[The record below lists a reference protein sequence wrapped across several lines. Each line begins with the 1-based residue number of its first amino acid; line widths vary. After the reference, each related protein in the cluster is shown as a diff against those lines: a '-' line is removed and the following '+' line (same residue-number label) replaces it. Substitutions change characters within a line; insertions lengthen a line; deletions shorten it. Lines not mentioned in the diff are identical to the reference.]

1 LRRAK
6 RSAEWNKKIEMKL
19 ARMLAIAIALLS
31 LSDGYSFGRPAA
43 KASGTKTTE
52 IFQGGIVELR
62 IPGVGLSSVEG
73 RMGKAMVPFF
83 SNGSGNYTAF
93 VGADLEA
100 KPGLVT
106 LTVKGTTTAGIHR
119 DSQISLLIKPKAFKK
134 ESFSVGAEFDQLS
147 PEVLERIRKDQDEF
161 AHVFMMSSPD
171 RLWRGPFVL
180 PVSSEVSSPFGYRRV
195 INGAPR
201 APHTGVDLRAALGSE
216 VVAANDGRVVLL
228 GDFFFSGNSVVLDHG
243 AGLYTMYFHLSAFK
257 VEMGAAVRKGDVIAL
272 SGMTGRVTGP
282 HLHWGARINGARVDP
297 FELVNKLGNPQGR
310 LENDHTVD
318 GAK

>member
-1 LRRAK
+1 
-6 RSAEWNKKIEMKL
+6 MKL
-19 ARMLAIAIALLS
+19 ARILAIAMALLP
-31 LSDGYSFGRPAA
+31 LLDGYSFGRPAT
-43 KASGTKTTE
+43 KASGTKSTE
-52 IFQGGIVELR
+52 IFQGDIVEVR
-62 IPGVGLSSVEG
+62 IPGMGLTSVEG

-83 SNGSGNYTAF
+83 SNGSGDYTAF

-106 LTVKGTTTAGIHR
+106 VIVKGTTTTGIR
-119 DSQISLLIKPKAFKK
+119 DSQISLLIKPKAFKR

-147 PEVLERIRKDQDEF
+147 PELLERIRKDQDEF
-161 AHVFMMSSPD
+161 SRAFMTSAPE
-171 RLWRGPFVL
+171 RLWKGPFVL

-195 INGAPR
+195 INGSPR

-216 VVAANDGRVVLL
+216 VVAANHGRVVLL
-228 GDFFFSGNSVVLDHG
+228 GDFFFSGNSLVLDHG
-243 AGLYTMYFHLSAFK
+243 AGLYTMYFHLSGFK

-297 FELVNKLGNPQGR
+297 FELVNKLGNSQSRIETDP
-310 LENDHTVD
+310 TTD

>member
-1 LRRAK
+1 
-6 RSAEWNKKIEMKL
+6 MKL
-19 ARMLAIAIALLS
+19 ARILGIAIALLP
-31 LSDGYSFGRPAA
+31 LFDGYSFGRPAV
-43 KASGTKTTE
+43 KASGTKPTE
-52 IFQGGIVELR
+52 IFQGDIVELR
-62 IPGVGLSSVEG
+62 IPGMGLTSVEG

-83 SNGSGNYTAF
+83 SNGGGDYTAF

-106 LTVKGTTTAGIHR
+106 VIVKGTTTTEIQR
-119 DSQISLLIKPKAFKK
+119 DSQIGLMIKPKSFKK

-147 PEVLERIRKDQDEF
+147 PEVLERIRKDQNEF
-161 AHVFMMSSPD
+161 TRAFMTSAPD

-216 VVAANDGRVVLL
+216 VVAANHGRVVLL
-228 GDFFFSGNSVVLDHG
+228 GDFFFSGNSLVLDHG
-243 AGLYTMYFHLSAFK
+243 AGLYTMYFHLSGFK
-257 VEMGAAVRKGDVIAL
+257 VEMGAAVRKGDVIGL

-297 FELVNKLGNPQGR
+297 LELVNKLGNSQSR
-310 LENDHTVD
+310 LETDPTVD

>member
-1 LRRAK
+1 
-6 RSAEWNKKIEMKL
+6 MKL
-19 ARMLAIAIALLS
+19 GRILAIAVTLLS
-31 LSDGYSFGRPAA
+31 WLDGYSFGRPAA
-43 KASGTKTTE
+43 KASGTKPTE
-52 IFQGGIVELR
+52 IFQGDIVELR
-62 IPGVGLSSVEG
+62 IPGMGLTSVEG
-73 RMGKAMVPFF
+73 RMGKAVVPFF
-83 SNGSGNYTAF
+83 SNGSGDYTAF

-100 KPGLVT
+100 RPGFVT
-106 LTVKGTTTAGIHR
+106 VTVKGMTTTGIQR

-147 PEVLERIRKDQDEF
+147 PEVLERIRRDQDEF
-161 AHVFMMSSPD
+161 ARAFMTSSPD

-180 PVSSEVSSPFGYRRV
+180 PVSSEVSSPFGYRRI
-195 INGAPR
+195 INGTPR

-216 VVAANDGRVVLL
+216 VVAANHGRVVLL
-228 GDFFFSGNSVVLDHG
+228 GDFFFSGNSLVLDHG

-257 VEMGAAVRKGDVIAL
+257 VEMGAAVRKGEVIGL

-297 FELVNKLGNPQGR
+297 FELVNKLGNSQSR
-310 LENDHTVD
+310 LETDATVD